1 MVQTMLKIDA
11 KIAEIET
18 KLASRKG
25 KPSYIYFLLAA
36 YSQLWE
42 NHLAN
47 KLGIEIT
54 KLAVLSAFENLRY
67 LISKIPIGTES
78 LVDVKI
84 SINKMWAL
92 AKFLKNTQ
100 LWDSN

>member
-36 YSQLWE
+36 YSFGKTTLQ
-42 NHLAN
+42 
-47 KLGIEIT
+47 
-54 KLAVLSAFENLRY
+54 
-67 LISKIPIGTES
+67 
-78 LVDVKI
+78 
-84 SINKMWAL
+84 IN
-92 AKFLKNTQ
+92 
-100 LWDSN
+100 